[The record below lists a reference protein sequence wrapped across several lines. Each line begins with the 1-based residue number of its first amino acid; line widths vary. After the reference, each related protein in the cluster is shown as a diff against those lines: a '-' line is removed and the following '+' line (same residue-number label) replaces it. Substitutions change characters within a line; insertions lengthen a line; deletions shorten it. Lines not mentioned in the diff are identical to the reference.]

1 MSNKELEQ
9 KIMKQVLRVHYL
21 KKVFNPLMF
30 KVYALVVAFVGMSSL
45 VSFSNVFRN
54 MPSLLEFGSIYN
66 FTSSAIV
73 HTEFSVQLVLGAV
86 VIIGAL
92 LIRDT
97 INNFSYSAK
106 LVKSYQVE
114 S

>member
-1 MSNKELEQ
+1 MVYSMSINVTTSPVVVALPVNDSRA
-9 KIMKQVLRVHYL
+9 IPSVI
-21 KKVFNPLMF
+21 
-30 KVYALVVAFVGMSSL
+30 ALVVAFVGMSSL

-97 INNFSYSAK
+97 IKNFSYSAK